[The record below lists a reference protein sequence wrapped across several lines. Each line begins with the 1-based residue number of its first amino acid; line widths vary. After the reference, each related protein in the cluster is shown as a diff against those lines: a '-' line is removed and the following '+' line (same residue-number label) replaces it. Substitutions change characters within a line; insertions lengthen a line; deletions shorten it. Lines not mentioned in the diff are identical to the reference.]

1 MRDAVNRGGV
11 LVVTTDQLPGYTV
24 RMVFGEVLGLSART
38 LSPYTEGFKNVNDGT
53 GVSMD
58 VRIHMLTECRLE
70 AVDRMARV
78 ARRMGAN
85 AVLAMRFDNRQVTES
100 WVEICAYGTAVHAE
114 VAALPRPRKPATSA
128 PAADMS
134 LKSA

>member
-11 LVVTTDQLPGYTV
+11 LVVTTDQLPGHV
-24 RMVFGEVLGLSART
+24 VQAVFGEVLGLSART
-38 LSPYTEGFKNVNDGT
+38 LSPYTEGFRSPDDGT

-58 VRIHMLTECRLE
+58 VRLHLLTECRLE

-78 ARRMGAN
+78 ALRMGAN
-85 AVLAMRFDNRQVTES
+85 AVLAMRFDHRQVTES
-100 WVEICAYGTAVHAE
+100 WVEICAYGTAVRAE
-114 VAALPRPRKPATSA
+114 VAPLPRPRKPAT
-128 PAADMS
+128 PAAEPDMS